1 MGALEKRGELG
12 IKVGIKPGMWE
23 TKRNELEGKWRR
35 NQELCCLTWWSL
47 ATCGYLNLNWLK

>member
-35 NQELCCLTWWSL
+35 NQELCCLT
-47 ATCGYLNLNWLK
+47 